1 MQKLMEEN
9 SKLTDLLSQRV
20 PYRAVALRAFIL
32 AFGFIVVYVHRLR
45 SQLDECVQDLLPD
58 IVRAVNLPPA
68 LLQLEQAVVG
78 GVVVRAQPMGDLV
91 LSQDR
96 TQELSLDGVFE
107 DGDLDERRFLF
118 QWHAKES
125 REMDEF

>member
-20 PYRAVALRAFIL
+20 PYRAVALGAFIL

-45 SQLDECVQDLLPD
+45 SQLDECVQNLLPD

>member
-125 REMDEF
+125 REVDEF

>member
-45 SQLDECVQDLLPD
+45 SQLDECVQNLLPD